1 MEKTLTV
8 AVCDDED
15 PALDIIS
22 AAVKRVF
29 STHGVEAQ
37 IDLFRRPAA
46 TRVTRRKA
54 DFGLSFFS
62 PRL

>member
-29 STHGVEAQ
+29 STHAS
-37 IDLFRRPAA
+37 RRRSICSAA
-46 TRVTRRKA
+46 PPTFGTR
-54 DFGLSFFS
+54 
-62 PRL
+62 